1 MNITN
6 LLRSQITRLSI
17 DDILKIEDLISVERE
32 RREKSGKQNSY
43 K

>member
-17 DDILKIEDLISVERE
+17 NDILKIEDLISVERE